1 MPPPERMTLKTNLS
15 FHRSSCHHHP
25 TSLHRS
31 MTLTTR
37 RRLQKEHLLP
47 LPSRTTSTRLE
58 DLFSSTDSRGACA
71 ASPVRPSSS
80 DALASQGAS
89 SRCSTTALLDSAV
102 GKRGSWNPHGL
113 EGYAWISVTLA
124 PDKHFS
130 SLFQRG
136 STPAFSGSRSRSP
149 PGIIGGKSV
158 FISFQT
164 PQGRFGRQ
172 PVGLEEIRGGDAP
185 PYVLFSTVQ

>member
-15 FHRSSCHHHP
+15 LHRSSCHHHP

-71 ASPVRPSSS
+71 ASPVRPPAPTLSRARGFRVGARPPPSWMRRWGRG
-80 DALASQGAS
+80 ALGTLSVSKGMHGFLRRSLPTNTSPLCFRGA
-89 SRCSTTALLDSAV
+89 
-102 GKRGSWNPHGL
+102 
-113 EGYAWISVTLA
+113 
-124 PDKHFS
+124 
-130 SLFQRG
+130 
-136 STPAFSGSRSRSP
+136 
-149 PGIIGGKSV
+149 
-158 FISFQT
+158 
-164 PQGRFGRQ
+164 
-172 PVGLEEIRGGDAP
+172 AP
-185 PYVLFSTVQ
+185 PRFRGREAVARRV